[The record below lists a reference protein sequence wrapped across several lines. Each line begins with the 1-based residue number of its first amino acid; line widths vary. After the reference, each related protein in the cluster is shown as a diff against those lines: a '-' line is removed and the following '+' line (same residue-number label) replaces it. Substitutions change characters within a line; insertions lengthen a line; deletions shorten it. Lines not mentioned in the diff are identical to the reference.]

1 MKRVISVVAAVAV
14 GVLAWAGPAAAYPAG
29 NQRFTV
35 IFSGAEEAP
44 GRVVASGVVN
54 GVGTDVTVSQD
65 DSTTVDEITFPG
77 QGTLFVTIN
86 FDPGPEPSF
95 DSRSCVSRFSGT
107 GTLTVTG
114 GTGRFVGASGTGS
127 VSLKGIFVGRRTAQG
142 CSEEG
147 GRSFV
152 VATVNGT
159 LHLAGAAAA

>member
-1 MKRVISVVAAVAV
+1 MKRVVSVCTVVAL
-14 GVLAWAGPAAAYPAG
+14 GLLAWAGPASADPARS
-29 NQRFTV
+29 QRFTV
-35 IFSGAEEAP
+35 IFSGDEGAP

-54 GVGTDVTVSQD
+54 GVGTDVTVSED
-65 DSTTVDEITFPG
+65 ESTAVDEITFPG

-114 GTGRFVGASGTGS
+114 GTGRFVGASGTGA
-127 VSLKGIFVGRRTAQG
+127 VSFKGIFVGRRTAQG

-152 VATVNGT
+152 VAKVNGT